1 MNINKLS
8 TSFLLL
14 LPFIGTRAEAKE
26 KQRPNILVCIADD
39 QSFPHA
45 SAYGCKWVK
54 TPAFDQVARQGV
66 LFTNA
71 FTPNAKCAP
80 SRSCILTGRN
90 SWQLDA
96 AANHVPFFPAKFKTY
111 AESLIENG
119 YQVGYTAKGWAPGNP
134 GMIDGKKR
142 ELLGPAWSSIKTTP
156 PAKFISNIDYA
167 ANFEAF
173 LEDNHDGKPFCFWFG
188 STEPHRPYEF
198 KAGALKGGKSTSEI
212 DKVFGFWPDN
222 DTVRNDLL
230 DYAYEIEYFDSHVGK
245 MLKIL
250 KEKGLL
256 ENTIVIITA
265 DNGMP
270 FPRVKGNAYML
281 SNHLPLAI
289 MWPNG
294 IKNPGRKIED
304 FVSFTDFA
312 PTFLEVAGITPDKS
326 GMQKMEGKSLIPLLS
341 ETQEGKFRDN
351 MVIGKER
358 TDLGRPDDQGYP
370 IRGIVTN
377 EFLYLHNYH
386 PERWPAGNPE
396 TGYMDCDGSPTKSF
410 ILNDRRMKGKSRY
423 WDLNF
428 GKFPY
433 EELYQVS
440 NNQECLENLAQKP
453 EYSAI
458 KKQLIKQM
466 TKKLKKDGDPRMF
479 GEGDIFDTYPYSGD
493 LRNFYNRFMSGEKL
507 NADWIE
513 STDCDQVK

>member
-1 MNINKLS
+1 
-8 TSFLLL
+8 
-14 LPFIGTRAEAKE
+14 
-26 KQRPNILVCIADD
+26 
-39 QSFPHA
+39 
-45 SAYGCKWVK
+45 
-54 TPAFDQVARQGV
+54 
-66 LFTNA
+66 
-71 FTPNAKCAP
+71 
-80 SRSCILTGRN
+80 
-90 SWQLDA
+90 
-96 AANHVPFFPAKFKTY
+96 
-111 AESLIENG
+111 
-119 YQVGYTAKGWAPGNP
+119 
-134 GMIDGKKR
+134 
-142 ELLGPAWSSIKTTP
+142 
-156 PAKFISNIDYA
+156 
-167 ANFEAF
+167 
-173 LEDNHDGKPFCFWFG
+173 
-188 STEPHRPYEF
+188 
-198 KAGALKGGKSTSEI
+198 
-212 DKVFGFWPDN
+212 
-222 DTVRNDLL
+222 
-230 DYAYEIEYFDSHVGK
+230 

-466 TKKLKKDGDPRMF
+466 TKK
-479 GEGDIFDTYPYSGD
+479 
-493 LRNFYNRFMSGEKL
+493 
-507 NADWIE
+507 A
-513 STDCDQVK
+513 